1 MIRPL
6 KLKNCLN
13 RFQAVP
19 IPTATKLFEMYGF
32 SRATTGHPDN
42 TDPYNFTD
50 PSNPSS
56 DPLDKL
62 GQLNKAAL
70 RDAYASKAAEDLPPD
85 EPDEPD
91 KPDDPDHSD
100 EKSK

>member
-19 IPTATKLFEMYGF
+19 IPTVTKLFEMYGF
-32 SRATTGHPDN
+32 SRAVTGHPDN

-56 DPLDKL
+56 DPLNEL
-62 GQLNKAAL
+62 GRVNKAAL
-70 RDAYASKAAEDLPPD
+70 RDAYASKSSDDLPPD
-85 EPDEPD
+85 KPDESD
-91 KPDDPDHSD
+91 KSEED
-100 EKSK
+100 

>member
-19 IPTATKLFEMYGF
+19 IPTVTKLFEMYGF
-32 SRATTGHPDN
+32 SRATSGHPDN

-50 PSNPSS
+50 PSNPAS
-56 DPLDKL
+56 DPLDQL

-85 EPDEPD
+85 
-91 KPDDPDHSD
+91 KSD
-100 EKSK
+100 ESGDSDESEDKSK